1 MKNIV
6 EWSCLI
12 VVYTYFVGFDV
23 YVELFFSRKVIVYI
37 YLYLEEVELSRGL
50 EKLIICVR
58 FDFFFKF
65 VEYNIERI
73 VFNIR
78 LWI

>member
-12 VVYTYFVGFDV
+12 VVYMYFVGFDV

-73 VFNIR
+73 EFNI
-78 LWI
+78 

>member
-12 VVYTYFVGFDV
+12 VVYMYFVGFDV

-58 FDFFFKF
+58 FDFFLSLL
-65 VEYNIERI
+65 NIKLGE
-73 VFNIR
+73 
-78 LWI
+78 

>member
-58 FDFFFKF
+58 FDFFLSLLKIILR
-65 VEYNIERI
+65 E
-73 VFNIR
+73 
-78 LWI
+78 

>member
-12 VVYTYFVGFDV
+12 VVYMYFVGFDV

-73 VFNIR
+73 VFNI
-78 LWI
+78 

>member
-12 VVYTYFVGFDV
+12 VVYMYFVGFDV

>member
-12 VVYTYFVGFDV
+12 VVYMYFVGFDV

-65 VEYNIERI
+65 VEYNIGRI
-73 VFNIR
+73 VFNI
-78 LWI
+78 